1 MNAPSSS
8 LARRLPYLLLLPL
21 LAVLLFGNCGGGVRE
36 VVNNLS
42 NEQHERLRSI
52 ILRQRAERAAAR
64 HQLHGEARREAYFQI
79 EQKTTARADSLFGQ
93 YGNGRDKFRRRR
105 NKLERQAL
113 RKDNSALIPAIRI
126 PLDTR

>member
-1 MNAPSSS
+1 MKRPSLS
-8 LARRLPYLLLLPL
+8 YLLLLPL

-36 VVNNLS
+36 VVNNLPDRD
-42 NEQHERLRSI
+42 HARLRAI

-64 HQLHGEARREAYFQI
+64 RQLRGEARREAYERI
-79 EQKTTARADSLFGQ
+79 EQKTTASADSLFGQ
-93 YGNGRDKFRRRR
+93 FGNGRDKWRHRR

>member
-1 MNAPSSS
+1 MKRPSPA
-8 LARRLPYLLLLPL
+8 LLLLLPL
-21 LAVLLFGNCGGGVRE
+21 LVVLLFGNCGGGVRE
-36 VVNNLS
+36 VVNGLS
-42 NEQHERLRSI
+42 PERHVRLREI

-64 HQLHGEARREAYFQI
+64 RQFQGEARWEAFFQI

-93 YGNGRDKFRRRR
+93 FGNGRDKWRKRR

-126 PLDTR
+126 PIDTR

>member
-1 MNAPSSS
+1 MKRPP
-8 LARRLPYLLLLPL
+8 LPYLLSLPL

-36 VVNNLS
+36 VISSLPYKD
-42 NEQHERLRSI
+42 HERLRAI

-64 HQLHGEARREAYFQI
+64 RQLHGEARREAYFQI

-93 YGNGRDKFRRRR
+93 FGSGRDKWRHRR

-113 RKDNSALIPAIRI
+113 RKDNSALIPAIRV
-126 PLDTR
+126 PLNVH

>member
-1 MNAPSSS
+1 MK
-8 LARRLPYLLLLPL
+8 RLPLSYLLLLPL

-36 VVNNLS
+36 VVNNLPDRD
-42 NEQHERLRSI
+42 HERLRAI

-64 HQLHGEARREAYFQI
+64 RQLRGEARREAYERI
-79 EQKTTARADSLFGQ
+79 EQKTTASADSLFGQ
-93 YGNGRDKFRRRR
+93 FGNGRDKWRHRR

-126 PLDTR
+126 PIDTR